1 MTTSS
6 RRRSA
11 SRGYAPCSTRDSG
24 ASGSWVDLGL
34 ISWSVSRVLELTQTH
49 FHMHTDS
56 HGVMAFTRV
65 RPAPSGGFEPYRYD
79 TGGSRDTHGDTGHT
93 GQGQRGH
100 TRDTRAH
107 KGTRTTQTNLTTI
120 QTHQQHTSRTSARRP
135 KPRPTQQPQARSRP
149 LPAAAQYMYRRT
161 VYIWD
166 ACEVRLCDTCAR
178 VRPCVPCVSRVK
190 RNRGGRDTFYRYIQQ
205 TMRG

>member
-34 ISWSVSRVLELTQTH
+34 ILVRVSCVRT
-49 FHMHTDS
+49 HTDTLS
-56 HGVMAFTRV
+56 HAHRLPWRLLVCVLLPPGVSSRTGKT
-65 RPAPSGGFEPYRYD
+65 PGEP
-79 TGGSRDTHGDTGHT
+79 
-93 GQGQRGH
+93 GH
-100 TRDTRAH
+100 TRDTH
-107 KGTRTTQTNLTTI
+107 GTHTGHAGAQRHTDHADEPHNHPNPPTTHIPHVSGRQRDDR
-120 QTHQQHTSRTSARRP
+120 SRGRLNSHRP
-135 KPRPTQQPQARSRP
+135 GADRSPRP
-149 LPAAAQYMYRRT
+149 AQYRRT

-178 VRPCVPCVSRVK
+178 VRPCVPSVSRVK
-190 RNRGGRDTFYRYIQQ
+190 RNRGSRDTFYR
-205 TMRG
+205 